1 MVDLLLGIQIAGCFI
16 LTGFLIGDW
25 RSRLLT
31 ITKAAD
37 AAAAAEDMVR
47 RMAEVDASRTAK
59 LLEHDDA
66 IQSLR
71 LRLDA
76 ANKQHGRIAQ

>member
-1 MVDLLLGIQIAGCFI
+1 MLDLLLGIQIAAGFI
-16 LTGFLIGDW
+16 LSGFLIGDYKA
-25 RSRLLT
+25 RLLT
-31 ITKAAD
+31 ITKAN
-37 AAAAAEDMVR
+37 AALASAEDMVR
-47 RMAEVDASRTAK
+47 RMAEIDASRTSK

-76 ANKQHGRIAQ
+76 ATKNRGTHA